1 MSSHR
6 EHLQGLSEDVLS
18 LVDCILV
25 AGEQSFECHHQ
36 IVFSYSPVLAGCSSL
51 TEASSSSPFLYKIP
65 IDGPANSDGLGCML
79 KYMYSPMS
87 GSPPSLP
94 QA

>member
-6 EHLQGLSEDVLS
+6 EHLEGLSEDVLS
-18 LVDCILV
+18 LVDCVLV
-25 AGEQSFECHHQ
+25 GEGHSFECHHQ

-51 TEASSSSPFLYKIP
+51 TETSSSSPFRYKIP

-79 KYMYSPMS
+79 KYIYSPMS
-87 GSPPSLP
+87 GIPASLP